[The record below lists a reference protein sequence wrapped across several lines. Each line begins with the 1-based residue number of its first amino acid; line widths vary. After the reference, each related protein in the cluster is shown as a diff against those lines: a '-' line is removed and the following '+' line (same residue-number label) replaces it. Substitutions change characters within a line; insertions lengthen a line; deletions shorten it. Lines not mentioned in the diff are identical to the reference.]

1 MPGKHYGKGSG
12 YVKSKKAKKGKM
24 KKPKV
29 VRR

>member
-24 KKPKV
+24 KKKA